1 MAAQI
6 GEESQMARSGAMRRL
21 SGITGSNAGIR
32 LFLFA
37 LPLLLVGG
45 SARPTVGQCTVA
57 ALQAAAP
64 ADTTIVSAER
74 LVEPVPHCRVEGY
87 VTATNPGPNRDNFR
101 LQLPER
107 SAWNG
112 RFYFIGVGGAGGF
125 LPTDSQTPRGNP
137 IVRGFAVAGTDKG
150 HQGDVLDWSFQ
161 KDPVKALDNAHR
173 GAHLTTVAAQ
183 QLTRAYY
190 RATRMYRYHTG
201 CSGGGAM
208 GIAAMQEH
216 PQDYDG
222 VLLGWPGGHHPDPR
236 KDGVARNYATML
248 REVMREPAAW
258 VSPAKRAFAEGEAL
272 KACDAADGA
281 RDEMIWDHRLCR
293 FDFATLICKA
303 GDRPDCLTRPEA
315 TTLNNIVRETAAPI
329 SNMTM
334 WGFYLGEVPPPW
346 DPSPAAENVK
356 KSAAAYVI
364 LNGWARLHLNQPTR
378 DVIRQPL
385 NDAEIDQILQRQA
398 AVSMTV
404 PGGKVGFDA
413 FARQGSKAL
422 FFVGVSDPC
431 CSNVAMEQYMIDV
444 ARQTGWPRL
453 DRTAKLYEVPGWG
466 HCGGGTGPDDGQDRM
481 LQALIDWVEHGKAPS
496 GIVMHRGADRAQM
509 MFAQAKG
516 STTAGVSI
524 PPATG
529 RSRDFLVCPFP
540 MVSTYNA
547 SKSSLPDAV
556 YEARN
561 WSCRPAEAPSEKA
574 RT

>member
-1 MAAQI
+1 MFQHDLRPAAPRAPF
-6 GEESQMARSGAMRRL
+6 ARWLRL
-21 SGITGSNAGIR
+21 AT
-32 LFLFA
+32 
-37 LPLLLVGG
+37 PLLVALIVSG
-45 SARPTVGQCTVA
+45 SAPAIVGQCTVG

-87 VTATNPGPNRDNFR
+87 VTAVNPGPNRNNFR
-101 LQLPER
+101 LQLPDR

-161 KDPVKALDNAHR
+161 SDPVKALDNAHR
-173 GAHLTTVAAQ
+173 GAHVTTVAAQ

-190 RATRMYRYHTG
+190 GAKRMYRYHTG

-216 PQDYDG
+216 PADYDG
-222 VLLGWPGGHHPDPR
+222 VLLGWPGGHHPDPQ

-248 REVMREPAAW
+248 REVTREPGAW
-258 VSPAKRAFAEGEAL
+258 VSPAKRKLAEGEAL
-272 KACDAADGA
+272 KACDSADGA
-281 RDEMIWDHRLCR
+281 NDEMIWDHRLCR
-293 FDFATLICKA
+293 FDFTNLVCKGA
-303 GDRPDCLTRPEA
+303 DGPDCLTRPEA
-315 TTLNNIVRETAAPI
+315 TTLNNIIRNTAAPI

-334 WGFYLGEVPPPW
+334 WGYYLGDLPPPW

-378 DVIRQPL
+378 DVMREPL
-385 NDAEIDQILQRQA
+385 RDDEIERILERQA

-404 PGGKVGFDA
+404 PGGTVGFDA
-413 FARQGSKAL
+413 FARMGGKAL

-431 CSNVAMEQYMIDV
+431 CSNLANEQYMIDV
-444 ARQTGWPRL
+444 AKKMGWGRL
-453 DRTAKLYEVPGWG
+453 NRTAKLYEVPGWG
-466 HCGGGTGPDDGQDRM
+466 HCGGGTGPDDGADRM
-481 LQALIDWVEHGKAPS
+481 LQALIEWVESGKAPQ

-509 MFAQAKG
+509 VFAQAKG
-516 STTAGVSI
+516 STTAGVSV
-524 PPATG
+524 PESTG

-540 MVSTYNA
+540 MVSIFDRTKA
-547 SKSSLPDAV
+547 MPGAV
-556 YEARN
+556 FDARN
-561 WSCRPAEAPSEKA
+561 WSCRPSPAPQDKA